1 MKTHLKILLPALAAA
16 SLLVYAADD
25 DPVHLNLRIT
35 RPSPDCTILTTN
47 RSIRLGGYVRPAGN
61 VDFVTYVSS
70 IGHYGPCRLISNA
83 VWRSPPV
90 PLIPGIRNFVTVIGI
105 DTNTHRAAMDFV
117 HVIRI
122 TPGVVSNRSP
132 RIISHPHR
140 LWGTNRVYRYA
151 LKAVD
156 PDNDYLHL
164 ELKKRGPVETTIHR
178 IENGKWLIS
187 AIMTGEARRVRFKA
201 YVYDGF
207 NRPARQGWTVYLPPD
222 RTEEPAPVP
231 DIDPDN

>member
-1 MKTHLKILLPALAAA
+1 MKTQIKILLLVLAAA
-16 SLLVYAADD
+16 SLLVYAADV
-25 DPVHLNLRIT
+25 DPVRLVLRIT
-35 RPSPDCTILTTN
+35 RPSPDCSIITTN
-47 RSIRLGGYVRPAGN
+47 SSIRLGGYVRPAGN
-61 VDFVTYVSS
+61 IDVVKFVAST
-70 IGHYGPCRLISNA
+70 GHYGPCRLISNA
-83 VWRSPPV
+83 LWHSPTI
-90 PLIPGIRNFVTVIGI
+90 PLAPGYRNFITVIGI

-117 HVIRI
+117 HVMRI
-122 TPGVVSNRSP
+122 TPGVISNRPP

-140 LWGTNRVYRYA
+140 LWGTNRVYRYV

-156 PDNDYLHL
+156 PDNDRLR
-164 ELKKRGPVETTIHR
+164 LKLRKRGPVETTVHR
-178 IENGKWLIS
+178 IKNGKWLIS

-222 RTEEPAPVP
+222 RTEEPAPIP